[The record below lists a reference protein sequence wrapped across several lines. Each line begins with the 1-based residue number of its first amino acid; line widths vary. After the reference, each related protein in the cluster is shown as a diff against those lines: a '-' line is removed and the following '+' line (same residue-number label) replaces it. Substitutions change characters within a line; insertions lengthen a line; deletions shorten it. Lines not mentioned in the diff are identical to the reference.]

1 MANQN
6 VIELT
11 RLLEKANAGDA
22 AALNLLCR
30 RLEQTIRGYFIKRF
44 DNPTLIDDLCQDTYL
59 RFIKNVKLIRDAA
72 KLKNFVTKVAFH
84 VMQDHFKHVYA
95 QKEEPLE
102 PFSREEDS
110 QHERQQE
117 KSPAVSFADDLQ
129 MKMDLQEAL
138 ASLPAKSRDILLM
151 KSRGYNY
158 EEIAARLDLSVSGV
172 KMQVK
177 RSIEQL
183 KGILI
188 TANVTFLLF
197 HSTMLIERLLEII
210 KN

>member
-6 VIELT
+6 SIKLT
-11 RLLEKANAGDA
+11 RLLERVKQGDA
-22 AALNLLCR
+22 GSLNILCQ
-30 RLEQTIRGYFIKRF
+30 RLEQTIRGYFTKRF
-44 DNPTLIDDLCQDTYL
+44 DDRVLVDDLCQETYL
-59 RFIKNVKLIRDAA
+59 RFIRNVKSIQDST

-102 PFSREEDS
+102 PLSREEDS

-151 KSRGYNY
+151 KSHGYNY